1 MDESQTALAAP
12 QRPAPARANSADM
25 PARTTFG
32 ERLLPLLVMGMECC
46 LVYALLLVMAG
57 FFAGQDDPL
66 LPIWALFLV
75 VLFFYGLSHGLK
87 RFVDQWPESELPWRV
102 RRLLV
107 ALPMGSA
114 VLVILVVCL
123 WLRFYAARFALFD
136 PAWLQALNHDAG
148 AVEWDMQLLV
158 LGGLFALLSW
168 LSYQKVRESSNAALF
183 LRKAMP
189 LLLILIGV
197 SLGEGLL
204 GSSAHYWQAV
214 LLLPAFVWPGLLAQA
229 LQKASAKR
237 RYHTATLA
245 NSTRHQER
253 IIFQALLALGLVIA
267 AALIGAL
274 FVSGRISVSI
284 PEVTPMPA
292 PAIQFTSPLKGP
304 PPPQHAGLPQNF
316 PHVTFPTTSA
326 EMALLAL
333 GTVIA
338 SGAILFLLISSLY
351 ALAKYGKRR
360 RLRQRKRAQKKGE
373 RQSVWSWR
381 LFWRQCGAF
390 VLQQGRALLLLL
402 LALWRSFRR
411 QPAAVRPGAASGSG
425 HLFPAPSEV
434 RTIRDIYQAFLAQ
447 ASSRGYP
454 RASNET
460 PYEFRRRLQSQQP
473 LLEPELE
480 AITEAYAQARYG
492 GHLPPTDEFARLHE
506 IWRRLS
512 DKWRKQT
519 SSS

>member
-1 MDESQTALAAP
+1 MDESQTALAAVA
-12 QRPAPARANSADM
+12 QPAPTRDNSTDI
-25 PARTTFG
+25 PARKTFG
-32 ERLLPLLVMGMECC
+32 ECLLPLLVIGMECC

-57 FFAGQDDPL
+57 FFAGQGDPL

-148 AVEWDMQLLV
+148 EVEWDMQLLV

-183 LRKAMP
+183 LRKGMP
-189 LLLILIGV
+189 LLLILTGV

-204 GSSAHYWQAV
+204 RSSAQYWQAV
-214 LLLPAFVWPGLLAQA
+214 LLLPVFVWLGLLAQA

-237 RYHTATLA
+237 HYHTATLA

-253 IIFQALLALGLVIA
+253 IIFQTALALGLVIA

-274 FVSGRISVSI
+274 FASGRISVLI
-284 PEVTPMPA
+284 PKVTRMLTPD
-292 PAIQFTSPLKGP
+292 IQFTSPLKGP

-316 PHVTFPTTSA
+316 PHIALPATPS
-326 EMALLAL
+326 EMALFAL
-333 GTVIA
+333 GVVIA
-338 SGAILFLLISSLY
+338 GGAILFLLMSSLY

-381 LFWRQCGAF
+381 LFWRQCSAF
-390 VLQQGRALLLLL
+390 VLQQGRALLLFL
-402 LALWRSFRR
+402 LALRRRFWR
-411 QPAAVRPGAASGSG
+411 QPAAVRPGTASGSG
-425 HLFPAPSEV
+425 NLFPAPSDV

-454 RASNET
+454 RARNET
-460 PYEFRRRLQSQQP
+460 PYEFRRRLHSQQP

-492 GHLPPTDEFARLHE
+492 GHLPPADEFARLRV
-506 IWRRLS
+506 IWRRLR
-512 DKWRKQT
+512 DKWRKQIR
-519 SSS
+519 SS